1 MHNPPPGAHER
12 RNNSLQRRKRQ
23 AVPLRQ
29 QEKSYY
35 SDEHPEIPKIRRA
48 SRYLDQAALP
58 QQTGVEED
66 EQADIHERVR
76 HTGRTPRLRPPE
88 RETNKI
94 PLAQHPRNRVFTP
107 PPPARH
113 RPHARQRRSF
123 PDQLMQLSHSQPII
137 IIGTLLLV
145 ILIIGTIVVNAVR
158 SQTTDKNISSSGSTT
173 QTGIQQSGIPNEL
186 VISPTDTDHPSP
198 PVFATSAY
206 LLDADT
212 GATLYAHNPFAHL
225 PMMSTTK
232 LMTAVLAIE
241 HGNLDQQIT
250 ITAAINNDIS
260 HLSPDSTVFGLK
272 KGETYT
278 LRDMLY
284 GLLLLSGNDAAIAIA
299 DTLAGN
305 LPDFVAQM
313 NQRAHQLGLLDTHY
327 MNPHGLLATDHY
339 SSAHDLAILGRYSMS
354 LPLLHKISGTETYV
368 IPKTATHPEH
378 DLINGNQFLWWYPGV
393 DGGKPGYDGASN
405 FVQVI
410 SCTHNHH
417 HLIGVVMHT
426 INWWTDMR
434 NLMNWGFDNFTWISP
449 HDVDSQQNPI
459 PFDYLWNYFV
469 SDKKEGTVD
478 TMLGRY
484 YIYTGF
490 SVSGA
495 ILTYFD
501 QKGGLHQFGYP
512 TSLSIASDKSLLI
525 QHFTHGTIQ
534 CDITSKQC
542 TSQ

>member
-1 MHNPPPGAHER
+1 MHNPPPGSDEHK
-12 RNNSLQRRKRQ
+12 NNSLQRRKRQ
-23 AVPLRQ
+23 AVPLRH
-29 QEKSYY
+29 QETPYY

-48 SRYLDQAALP
+48 SLSLDQTR

-66 EQADIHERVR
+66 EQADIHERIR
-76 HTGRTPRLRPPE
+76 HTRRTPRLRPPQ
-88 RETNKI
+88 REINKI
-94 PLAQHPRNRVFTP
+94 PEARHPHNRVYTP

-113 RPHARQRRSF
+113 RPRARQRRSF
-123 PDQLMQLSHSQPII
+123 TNLSRRQPII
-137 IIGTLLLV
+137 IIGMLLLA
-145 ILIIGTIVVNAVR
+145 ILIIGVIAFNAAR
-158 SQTTDKNISSSGSTT
+158 SQTTSKDISSNGGTVP
-173 QTGIQQSGIPNEL
+173 TGIQQSGNPYEL
-186 VISPTDTDHPSP
+186 IILPTDTDHPAP
-198 PVFATSAY
+198 PVFAASAY

-212 GATLYAHNPFAHL
+212 GATLYAYNPFMHL

-241 HGNLDQQIT
+241 YGNLDQQIT
-250 ITAAINNDIS
+250 ITAALNNDIS
-260 HLSPDSTVFGLK
+260 HLSADSTLFGLK

-305 LPDFVAQM
+305 LPNFVAQM

-339 SSAHDLAILGRYSMS
+339 SSARDLAILGRYSMS

-410 SCTHNHH
+410 SCTRNHH

-434 NLMNWGFDNFTWISP
+434 DLMNWGFDNFTWISP

-469 SDKKEGTVD
+469 SDKKESTVD
-478 TMLGRY
+478 TRLGRY

-501 QKGGLHQFGYP
+501 QKGGLHHFGYP
-512 TSLSIASDKSLLI
+512 TSLPTASDKSLLI
-525 QHFTHGTIQ
+525 QHFTQGTIQ
-534 CDITSKQC
+534 CDLTSKQC